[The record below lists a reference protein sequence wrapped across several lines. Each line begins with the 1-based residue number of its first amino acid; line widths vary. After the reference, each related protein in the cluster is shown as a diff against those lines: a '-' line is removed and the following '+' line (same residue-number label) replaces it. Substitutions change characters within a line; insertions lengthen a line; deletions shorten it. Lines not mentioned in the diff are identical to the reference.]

1 MATALHLAI
10 NGAFCTRP
18 NAMMPDAMMTDRVI
32 EPLGL
37 LHGTVAAEAC
47 AAGAARPLAGGPA
60 AFSLAALIGIGPRRI
75 VPAAT
80 IPDDWAPL
88 LARLTA
94 PPATAGLPPG
104 PLVMGILNRTPD
116 SFSDGGRHVD
126 LDRALAAARAMLDA
140 GADLLDIGGESTRPG
155 ARPVPPEEEQARV
168 LPLVRAL
175 AGQGAL
181 VSVDTRN
188 ASTMRAALDAGALLV
203 NDVSALAHDP
213 AARGVLSAASCPVV
227 LMHMRGTP
235 ETMQSLTGY
244 GDVAV
249 DVLRELAERIGEA
262 ERAGIDRARLLVDP
276 GIGFAKTEDQNLQ
289 LLRRLPILAGLG
301 CRVLLGVSRKG
312 FVGRVGGA
320 PLATERFPGS
330 IAAALPALSLP
341 GSILRVHDVAETVQ
355 AVRLWQAI
363 HG

>member
-1 MATALHLAI
+1 
-10 NGAFCTRP
+10 
-18 NAMMPDAMMTDRVI
+18 MMTDRLI

-37 LHGTVAAEAC
+37 LHGAAALDAC

-60 AFSLAALIGIGPRRI
+60 AFCLAALIGPDTRRI
-75 VPAAT
+75 VRAGA
-80 IPDDWAPL
+80 IPEDWAPL
-88 LARLTA
+88 AARLMA

-116 SFSDGGRHVD
+116 SFSDGGRYLD
-126 LDRALAAARAMLDA
+126 LDRSVAAAMAMIEA

-155 ARPVPPEEEQARV
+155 AKPVHPEEEQARV

-175 AGQGAL
+175 AGQGVPL
-181 VSVDTRN
+181 SVDTRN
-188 ASTMRAALDAGALLV
+188 ASTMQAALDAGARMV
-203 NDVSALAHDP
+203 NDVSGLAHDP
-213 AARGVLSAASCPVV
+213 ASRGVLAAASCPVV
-227 LMHMRGTP
+227 LMHMRGRP
-235 ETMQSLTGY
+235 ETMQTLTGY
-244 GDVAV
+244 ADVAA
-249 DVLRELAERIGEA
+249 DVVRELAERIVEA

-276 GIGFAKTEDQNLQ
+276 GIGFAKTEAQNLE
-289 LLRRLPILAGLG
+289 LLRRLPILANLG

-312 FVGRVGGA
+312 FVGRIGGA
-320 PLATERFPGS
+320 AVATSRFPGS

>member
-1 MATALHLAI
+1 
-10 NGAFCTRP
+10 
-18 NAMMPDAMMTDRVI
+18 MMTDRLV

-37 LHGTVAAEAC
+37 LHGAAAAEAC

-60 AFSLAALIGIGPRRI
+60 AFSLAALIGQDTRRI
-75 VPAAT
+75 VPAGA
-80 IPDDWAPL
+80 IPEDWVPL
-88 LARLTA
+88 AARLTA
-94 PPATAGLPPG
+94 PPAASGLPPG

-116 SFSDGGRHVD
+116 SFSDGGRHLH
-126 LDRALAAARAMLDA
+126 LDRAVAAAHAMIEA

-175 AGQGAL
+175 AGQGVPL
-181 VSVDTRN
+181 SVDTRN
-188 ASTMRAALDAGALLV
+188 ASTMRAVLEAGALLV

-213 AARGVLSAASCPVV
+213 ASRGVLAAASCSVV

-235 ETMQSLTGY
+235 ETMQALTGY
-244 GDVAV
+244 ADVAV
-249 DVLRELAERIGEA
+249 DVMRELAERITAA
-262 ERAGIDRARLLVDP
+262 EHAGIDRTRLLVDP
-276 GIGFAKTEDQNLQ
+276 GIGFAKTEQQNLE

-301 CRVLLGVSRKG
+301 CRMVLGVSRKG
-312 FVGRVGGA
+312 FVGRIGGA
-320 PLATERFPGS
+320 AVATGRLPGS
-330 IAAALPALSLP
+330 IVAALPALSLP

>member
-1 MATALHLAI
+1 
-10 NGAFCTRP
+10 
-18 NAMMPDAMMTDRVI
+18 MTTHRLI

-37 LHGTVAAEAC
+37 LHGPAARDAR
-47 AAGAARPLAGGPA
+47 AAGAALPLAGGPA
-60 AFSLAALIGIGPRRI
+60 AFSLAALIENHTRRI
-75 VPAAT
+75 VPATA
-80 IPDDWAPL
+80 IPDNWATL
-88 LARLTA
+88 RSRLTM

-116 SFSDGGRHVD
+116 SFSDGGRHAD
-126 LDRALAAARAMLDA
+126 LDRAVAAARAMIEA

-155 ARPVPPEEEQARV
+155 AVPVPPEEEQARV
-168 LPLVRAL
+168 LPLLRAL
-175 AGQGAL
+175 AGQGVPL
-181 VSVDTRN
+181 SVDTRN
-188 ASTMRAALDAGALLV
+188 AATMRAALDAGARLV

-213 AARGVLSAASCPVV
+213 ASRGVLAAASCPVV

-235 ETMQSLTGY
+235 QTMQSLTEY

-249 DVLRELAERIGEA
+249 DVVHELAGRIAGA

-276 GIGFAKTEDQNLQ
+276 GIGFAKTDAQNLE
-289 LLRRLPILAGLG
+289 LLRRLPILAGFG

-312 FVGRVGGA
+312 FVGRIGGA
-320 PLATERFPGS
+320 ASVTDRFPGS

-341 GSILRVHDVAETVQ
+341 GCILRVHDVAETVQ